1 MSGTCIAGPVYSLPQ
16 VCSGPRVLQLAR
28 QYQMAV
34 PFPHIHFDCF
44 LNPQTAAAI
53 SREFPDYHST
63 AWIRYKHAN
72 ENKNGL
78 SQRQLFPP
86 RIGELVDQLNS
97 EQFVSWLC
105 KLTGIPNL
113 IADPS
118 LEGGGLHQS
127 SRGGFLNV
135 HTDFS
140 VHHYHPDW
148 ERRVNLILYLNPGW
162 QTSWRGAL
170 EFWERD
176 MKRCIASYVPLLN
189 HAVIFNTDHDSLHG
203 FPDPLQCPEGTSRKS
218 LALYYY
224 TISGGRRS
232 TGRSTHYRPRPA
244 DGLFKSAMMKFDSW
258 AVALYSR
265 AKRRF
270 GFSDRIASKV
280 LSVFSNL

>member
-1 MSGTCIAGPVYSLPQ
+1 MSGTCMAGPVYGLPP
-16 VCSGPRVLQLAR
+16 VCSGSRVLQLAR

-44 LNPQTAAAI
+44 LNPETAAAI
-53 SREFPDYHST
+53 AREFPDYHSS

-78 SQRQLFPP
+78 SQRELFPP
-86 RIGELVDQLNS
+86 AIGELVDQLNS
-97 EQFVSWLC
+97 ELFVNWLRE
-105 KLTGIPNL
+105 LTGIPDL

-140 VHHYHPDW
+140 VHHYHPHW
-148 ERRVNLILYLNPGW
+148 KRRVNLILYLNPEWQAGW
-162 QTSWRGAL
+162 GGAL
-170 EFWERD
+170 EFWEPD
-176 MKRCIASYVPLLN
+176 MKRCVASYVPLLN
-189 HAVIFNTDHDSLHG
+189 HAVIFNTDRDSLHG
-203 FPDPLQCPEGTSRKS
+203 FPDPVQCPEGISRKS

-232 TGRSTHYRPRPA
+232 TGRSTQYRPRPA
-244 DGLFKSAMMKFDSW
+244 DGLFKSAMMRFDSW

-280 LSVFSNL
+280 LSIFSKL

>member
-1 MSGTCIAGPVYSLPQ
+1 
-16 VCSGPRVLQLAR
+16 VLQLAR

-53 SREFPDYHST
+53 AREFPDDHST

-78 SQRQLFPP
+78 SQRELFPP
-86 RIGELVDQLNS
+86 PIGELVDQLNS
-97 EQFVSWLC
+97 EVFVSWLR
-105 KLTGIPNL
+105 KLTGIPDL

-140 VHHYHPDW
+140 VHHYHPGW

-162 QTSWRGAL
+162 RPSWGGAL
-170 EFWERD
+170 EFWEPD
-176 MKRCIASYVPLLN
+176 MKRCAVSYAPFLN
-189 HAVIFNTDHDSLHG
+189 HAVIFNTDANSLHG
-203 FPDPLQCPEGTSRKS
+203 FPEPLQCPPGTSRKS
-218 LALYYY
+218 LALYFY
-224 TISGGRRS
+224 THSDGRRS
-232 TGRSTHYRPRPA
+232 VGRSTLYRPRPA
-244 DGLFKSAMMKFDSW
+244 DGLLKSLVMRFDSW

-270 GFSDRIASKV
+270 GFSDRFASKV
-280 LSVFSNL
+280 LSIFSSLYR

>member
-1 MSGTCIAGPVYSLPQ
+1 MSGTCIAGSVYGLPQ
-16 VCSGPRVLQLAR
+16 VCSRSRVLQLAR

-44 LNPQTAAAI
+44 LNPPTAAAI
-53 SREFPDYHST
+53 AREFPDYHSP

-72 ENKNGL
+72 ENKSGL
-78 SQRQLFPP
+78 SQRELFPP
-86 RIGELVDQLNS
+86 QIGELVDQLSS
-97 EQFVSWLC
+97 EIFVSWLR
-105 KLTGIPNL
+105 KLTGIPDL

-140 VHHYHPDW
+140 VHHYHPEW
-148 ERRVNLILYLNPGW
+148 ERRVNLILYLNPEW
-162 QTSWRGAL
+162 RTSWGGAL

-176 MKRCIASYVPLLN
+176 MKHCAASYVPLLN
-189 HAVIFNTDHDSLHG
+189 HAVIFDTDRDSLHG
-203 FPDPLQCPEGTSRKS
+203 FPDPLQCPEGIYRKS

-224 TISGGRRS
+224 TVSGGAGS
-232 TGRSTHYRPRPA
+232 TGRPTQYRPRPD
-244 DGLFKSAMMKFDSW
+244 DGLFKSAMMRLDSW
-258 AVALYSR
+258 GVALYSR

-280 LSVFSNL
+280 LSIFSKT

>member
-1 MSGTCIAGPVYSLPQ
+1 M
-16 VCSGPRVLQLAR
+16 
-28 QYQMAV
+28 
-34 PFPHIHFDCF
+34 
-44 LNPQTAAAI
+44 AAAI
-53 SREFPDYHST
+53 AREFPDCNSAPWT
-63 AWIRYKHAN
+63 RYKHAN

-78 SQRQLFPP
+78 SQRDLFPP
-86 RIGELVDQLNS
+86 TIGELVDELNS
-97 EQFVSWLC
+97 DLFVPWLR

-148 ERRVNLILYLNPGW
+148 ERRVNLILYLNPEW
-162 QTSWRGAL
+162 QTSWGGSL

-176 MKRCIASYVPLLN
+176 MKRCVASYAPLLN
-189 HAVIFNTDHDSLHG
+189 HAVIFDTDRNSLHG
-203 FPDPLQCPEGTSRKS
+203 FPDPLRCPEGISRKS

-224 TISGGRRS
+224 TISGPMRS
-232 TGRSTHYRPRPA
+232 VGRSTRYRPRPA
-244 DGLFKSAMMKFDSW
+244 DGLFKSAMMRFDSW
-258 AVALYSR
+258 AVAFYSQ

-280 LSVFSNL
+280 LSIFAKL

>member
-1 MSGTCIAGPVYSLPQ
+1 M
-16 VCSGPRVLQLAR
+16 LQLAR
-28 QYQMAV
+28 QYHTAV

-44 LNPQTAAAI
+44 LNPERAAAI
-53 SREFPDYHST
+53 AREFPDYDSS

-78 SQRQLFPP
+78 SRRGLFPP
-86 RIGELVDQLNS
+86 TIGELVDELNS
-97 EQFVSWLC
+97 KPFVSWLC
-105 KLTGIPNL
+105 RLTGIPYL
-113 IADPS
+113 IADPA

-148 ERRVNLILYLNPGW
+148 ERRVNLILYLNPEW
-162 QTSWRGAL
+162 QTSWGGAL

-176 MKRCIASYVPLLN
+176 MRRCVASYAPFLN
-189 HAVIFNTDHDSLHG
+189 HAVIFNTDRDSLHG
-203 FPDPLQCPEGTSRKS
+203 FPDPLQCPQSTSRKS

-224 TISGGRRS
+224 TISGRGRS
-232 TGRSTHYRPRPA
+232 TGRSTQYRPRPA
-244 DGLFKSAMMKFDSW
+244 DGLFKSAMMKLDSW

-265 AKRRF
+265 AKRRL

-280 LSVFSNL
+280 LSIFSKL